1 VSDLSSLTGGVD
13 RTRFSDQVALKL
25 RRLIEQGQLRPG
37 EQLPA
42 ERQLCEMLG
51 VSRTVVREATCAL
64 EQYGLIN
71 IVQGRGTFV
80 AQPDLHTLT
89 DSLVLWARVGRQP
102 EQTLLETRFA
112 LEIEIAGLASQ
123 RAKALHLEKMQVSL
137 QAMDAE
143 PHNSQDYILAD
154 HAFHL
159 ALAEASRNEL
169 LLALVQSL
177 VGPLQESRARIYQT
191 PGAPDRGQK
200 CHRQIFTAILR
211 GDPEGARQGMRRHLE
226 QIQEDSGISL

>member
-1 VSDLSSLTGGVD
+1 MSDLSSLAGGVD

-42 ERQLCEMLG
+42 ERHLCEMLG

-64 EQYGLIN
+64 EQNGLIN
-71 IVQGRGTFV
+71 IVHGRGTFV
-80 AQPDLHTLT
+80 VQPDLHTLA
-89 DSLVLWARVGRQP
+89 DSLGLWARMGRQP
-102 EQTLLETRFA
+102 EQILLETRFA

-123 RAKALHLEKMQVSL
+123 RAQHLHLAKMEKSL
-137 QAMDAE
+137 QTMDIE
-143 PHNSQDYILAD
+143 PHNPQDYILAD

-159 ALAEASRNEL
+159 ALAEASSNEL

-177 VGPLQESRARIYQT
+177 VEPLQESRVRIYQT

-211 GDPEGARQGMRRHLE
+211 SDPEEARQEMRRHLE
-226 QIQEDSGISL
+226 QIQEDSGICL